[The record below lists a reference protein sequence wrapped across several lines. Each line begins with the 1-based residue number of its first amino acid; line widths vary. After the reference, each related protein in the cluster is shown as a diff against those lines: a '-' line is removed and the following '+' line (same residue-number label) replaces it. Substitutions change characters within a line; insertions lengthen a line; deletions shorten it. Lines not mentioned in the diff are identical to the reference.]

1 MNRIEPIAVVAM
13 AGVFPEAPD
22 LEAFWHNL
30 VNRIDA
36 ASPVPKGRW
45 IAGPKIM
52 VSTTA
57 GEPDRAYSDRAC
69 LIRDFSFD
77 PTGYAIDAG
86 LLADLDPVHHLALD
100 TAKKAYAACQTA
112 GLAPERTATIL
123 AAIALPTDA
132 SSRLTRDLLGRN
144 GFIIGQQPRFPIPSV
159 TRSRSLASRV
169 TGLPAALVSRA
180 LGLGGG
186 SLTLDAACAS
196 SLYAV
201 KLACVE
207 LQAGRVDAVVT
218 GGVSRPDCL
227 FTQVGFSQLRA
238 LSPSGRCAPFD
249 ETADGLVVGEGAGI
263 LILKRLD
270 DAVSSGDTIWGVIR
284 GIGLSN
290 DMRGNLLAPDT
301 EGQLRAMR
309 AAYAQADWSP
319 ADVDLIEC
327 HGTGTLAGDA
337 TELQSMVELWRNLPW
352 TSGQCAIGSV
362 KSAIGHLL
370 TAAGAAGMI
379 KTLLAMDRST
389 LPPSLNF
396 TRPGPNSPLAASP
409 FHVQQTPEPWPQRK
423 HHKEKRAAVSA
434 FGFGG
439 INAHLLLET
448 WTGEASSTSK
458 VQSSRFKV
466 QGSRPDDQDSNTER
480 ITIERKVTGTKP
492 PTVAV
497 VGMAT
502 RFGPFEDLPAFEK
515 AYFSGTPGLGQ
526 VPEQRWRGCD
536 DILSSILGCN
546 PPQGA
551 YLDALKIRLGEFR
564 IPPNEIP
571 DILIQH
577 LLMLQVAAAALADA
591 KLPLRESRPAAGVVV
606 GMEFDMEATD
616 FHLRWHGAARAGA
629 MGLSSAERNQL
640 QDDYGPPLTAPRT
653 LGALGGIIAS
663 RMARE
668 FGFGGPSFTVSNE
681 AASGLRAM
689 EIGLRAL
696 ELNQTDT
703 MLICAVD
710 LPGDLRRIVQSAALA
725 PLASGNRIRA
735 LDHAADGT
743 LPGEGAAALVLKRLD
758 RAVSDGDRI
767 YAIIR
772 GMGTACGGG
781 IDAPVPTEDAYI
793 RSMDAALAEAGIAPE
808 RIGLMTLHGSGIAAE
823 DRLEMSALGQILSQ
837 SKSDIPCCA
846 LGSVM
851 PIIGHAGAAAGLA
864 SAVAACL
871 ALHRQT
877 IPPLAG
883 FRTSDPERTPHPALH
898 MPRRAQHWLQNRCD
912 GPRAACAAA
921 LTSDGG
927 CMHVVLG
934 EAGTPDEAG
943 TKKTIAPFRPS
954 VAWDYA
960 AFFVVTGDDPKAL
973 LKGLDRLADHVR
985 SSTETTPSPETLA
998 QTWYL
1003 QRKPDPRHR
1012 LAVTLVCRKG
1022 NDLPEQLAAARKAVI
1037 GEQVPNPGT
1046 GVFHTP
1052 SPLGADS
1059 PLALVFPGSGNA
1071 YTAMGAGLMA
1081 RWPQILGSMNRST
1094 DRLKTLFRPD
1104 LIAPWRQSWE
1114 PDWERQARSRQA
1126 DAPLAM
1132 FTAQTGLGI
1141 FTTDLLRHLGIAP
1154 HAAIGYSLGEIA
1166 ALFALGAW
1174 KDRDA
1179 MLDRLAASDL
1189 MTTGLAGPCLSVK
1202 AAWNIPQDESVNWQ
1216 VAAVNRPADQVLSAL
1231 DGRPFVRLLIVN
1243 TPTQCV
1249 IGGRRNAVTQWV
1261 AELGCEAVYLD
1272 NVAAVHCDA
1281 AAKSVSKFRALH
1293 RLPVTAPMGI
1303 RFYSCALSRAYDLTT
1318 DAVAD
1323 ALAAQI
1329 SEPFDFTSLVQQAY
1343 EDGIRIFVETGPG
1356 ATCTSMIGEI
1366 LSGRPHLA
1374 RSVDTRK
1381 QGDLTGLLELIADLV
1396 THRIPVDLDALYDA
1410 IEEPGFRR
1418 TVDPTQVIVRQT
1430 GGAPWPKPMVSP
1442 APPMKAT
1449 PPVEPPP
1456 PSMEATPDVKPP
1468 PPLTPPSAIEQ
1479 PFSGLMAG
1487 FGMATAATADAHERF
1502 LDLSGQLSGATATAF
1517 DLQTRL
1523 MAELADAGA
1532 PVFKNPAPGTVPKTT
1547 GGIAPPPVFD
1557 RAMCK
1562 EFAIGSVEK
1571 MLGPDFAVVD
1581 TFKTRVRLPDE
1592 PLMLVDRIMA
1602 LEAEP
1607 LSMGAGQVVT
1617 EHDVHERAWYL
1628 DGDRAPVCIAVEAG
1642 QADLF
1647 LCAYLGI
1654 DHQVRG
1660 ERSYRLLDAR
1670 VTFHRG
1676 LPRPGETIRYDIR
1689 IDKFV
1694 RQNRTWLF
1702 FFSFEG
1708 TIDGQ
1713 PLITMTDGCAGFFT
1727 PQEVDNSGGIILT
1740 AEEMAPGPGKC
1751 PPDWQPPV
1759 PVAAAAY
1766 DEDAMEALRRGDAAA
1781 CFGPMFDGIVLPA
1794 AQRLPGG
1801 RMKLIDRVVDL
1812 DPTGGSYGLGSVRA
1826 EADIRPD
1833 DWFLT
1838 CHFMDDMV
1846 MPGTLMYECCAHTL
1860 RIFFQRLGWVTDKS
1874 DACFEP
1880 VIGVGATLKCRGP
1893 VTPETK
1899 KVVYTVEIKEIGYGP
1914 TPYVVA
1920 DAHMSADGR
1929 PIVMFQDM
1937 SLQLTGVDRK
1947 TIDDFWRPRMD
1958 GKTPTTELYDYRR
1971 ILAFCVGA
1979 PSEAF
1984 GEPYRVFDDERRIAR
1999 LPGPPYLFMDRI
2011 VAVEPEPWVLKP
2023 GGWIEA
2029 QYDVPPEAWYFKAD
2043 RSRHMPFCVLLEI
2056 ALQPCGWLA
2065 AYLGSALRSPTD
2077 LKFRNL
2083 GGSARLHERVGP
2095 ETGTLTMRAR
2105 LTRVAEAGE
2114 MIIEDFD
2121 FQVLAQGRMIYEGT
2135 TNFGFFTHGALSQ
2148 QKGIRDAD
2156 QRAYRPDTENDA
2168 GTAVVFPRTAPLTP
2182 EDVSVDAHPPLS
2194 LPARALSMIDAVECF
2209 LPQGGPHGLGYVRGV
2224 KQVDPDDWFFAAHF
2238 YQDPVCPGSLGIESL
2253 IQLVKFMALEKW
2265 PQLTTSHRFE
2275 PVIDARH
2282 EWVYRGQVIPAS
2294 RKITVSAAV
2303 TEINDGPAPLL
2314 LADGWLQVDGLYI
2327 YEMKGFGVRLVAT
2340 DDDL

>member
-1 MNRIEPIAVVAM
+1 MNQIEPIAVVAM

-22 LEAFWHNL
+22 LDVFWHNL

-36 ASPVPKGRW
+36 VGPVPPGRW
-45 IAGPKIM
+45 IAGPEIM
-52 VSTTA
+52 VSA
-57 GEPDRAYSDRAC
+57 VGKPDRAYSDRAC

-77 PTGYAIDAG
+77 PTGYSMDAD

-112 GLAPERTATIL
+112 GLVPERTATIL

-132 SSRLTRDLLGRN
+132 SSRFTRDLVG
-144 GFIIGQQPRFPIPSV
+144 GDGSIEQPPRSATALS
-159 TRSRSLASRV
+159 TRSRSLAGRV

-201 KLACVE
+201 KLACDE

-249 ETADGLVVGEGAGI
+249 ATADGLVVGEGAGI

-270 DAVSSGDTIWGVIR
+270 DAVAAGDTIWGVIR
-284 GIGLSN
+284 GMGLSN

-301 EGQLRAMR
+301 HGQLRAMR
-309 AAYAQADWSP
+309 AAYAQAGWSP
-319 ADVDLIEC
+319 DDVDLIEC
-327 HGTGTLAGDA
+327 HGTGTLAGDR
-337 TELQSMVELWRNLPW
+337 TELQSMIELWRDLPW
-352 TSGQCAIGSV
+352 TPGQCAIGSV
-362 KSAIGHLL
+362 KSGIGHLL

-379 KTLLAMDRST
+379 KALLAMNRST

-396 TRPGPNSPLAASP
+396 TRPGPNSPLPASP
-409 FHVQQTPEPWPQRK
+409 FRVQQAPEPWRQRTGRNPR
-423 HHKEKRAAVSA
+423 RAAVNA

-439 INAHLLLET
+439 INAHLLLEQ
-448 WTGEASSTSK
+448 WTGAASSASK
-458 VQSSRFKV
+458 VQSSRSD
-466 QGSRPDDQDSNTER
+466 GQDSNTER

-497 VGMAT
+497 VGMAA
-502 RFGPFEDLPAFEK
+502 RFGPFENMRTFEK
-515 AYFSGTPGLGQ
+515 AFFSGTPGIGP
-526 VPEQRWRGCD
+526 VPGQRWRGCD
-536 DILSSILGCN
+536 DLLSSILGCN
-546 PPQGA
+546 PPRGA
-551 YLDALKIRLGEFR
+551 YLDALKISLGEFR

-591 KLPLRESRPAAGVVV
+591 NLPLRETRPAAGVVV

-629 MGLSSAERNQL
+629 MGLSSAECHQL

-725 PLASGNRIRA
+725 PLASDDRIHS
-735 LDHAADGT
+735 LDPAADGT

-758 RAVSDGDRI
+758 QAVSDGDRI
-767 YAIIR
+767 YSIIR
-772 GMGTACGGG
+772 GMGSTCGGG
-781 IDAPVPTEDAYI
+781 IDTPVPTEDAYT
-793 RSMDAALAEAGIAPE
+793 RSMGAALAEAGIALE
-808 RIGLMTLHGSGIAAE
+808 QIGLMTLHGSGIPAE
-823 DRLEMSALGQILSQ
+823 DRLELTAVGQMLSQ
-837 SKSDIPCCA
+837 RPPGDRSSFA
-846 LGSVM
+846 LGSVT

-864 SAVAACL
+864 SAVGACL
-871 ALHRQT
+871 AIHRQT

-883 FRTSDPERTPHPALH
+883 CRTSEPEPLPHPSVY
-898 MPRRAQHWLQNRCD
+898 MPCHARHWGQNRSA
-912 GPRAACAAA
+912 GPRTASVSA
-921 LTSDGG
+921 LSGDGS
-927 CMHVVLG
+927 CMHVILG
-934 EAGTPDEAG
+934 EAETPD
-943 TKKTIAPFRPS
+943 KT
-954 VAWDYA
+954 
-960 AFFVVTGDDPKAL
+960 G
-973 LKGLDRLADHVR
+973 
-985 SSTETTPSPETLA
+985 
-998 QTWYL
+998 
-1003 QRKPDPRHR
+1003 
-1012 LAVTLVCRKG
+1012 
-1022 NDLPEQLAAARKAVI
+1022 
-1037 GEQVPNPGT
+1037 
-1046 GVFHTP
+1046 
-1052 SPLGADS
+1052 
-1059 PLALVFPGSGNA
+1059 
-1071 YTAMGAGLMA
+1071 
-1081 RWPQILGSMNRST
+1081 
-1094 DRLKTLFRPD
+1094 
-1104 LIAPWRQSWE
+1104 
-1114 PDWERQARSRQA
+1114 
-1126 DAPLAM
+1126 
-1132 FTAQTGLGI
+1132 
-1141 FTTDLLRHLGIAP
+1141 P
-1154 HAAIGYSLGEIA
+1154 HADRPPFQAPA
-1166 ALFALGAW
+1166 AGDHAV
-1174 KDRDA
+1174 DA
-1179 MLDRLAASDL
+1179 
-1189 MTTGLAGPCLSVK
+1189 
-1202 AAWNIPQDESVNWQ
+1202 
-1216 VAAVNRPADQVLSAL
+1216 
-1231 DGRPFVRLLIVN
+1231 
-1243 TPTQCV
+1243 TP
-1249 IGGRRNAVTQWV
+1249 
-1261 AELGCEAVYLD
+1261 
-1272 NVAAVHCDA
+1272 
-1281 AAKSVSKFRALH
+1281 
-1293 RLPVTAPMGI
+1293 M
-1303 RFYSCALSRAYDLTT
+1303 
-1318 DAVAD
+1318 
-1323 ALAAQI
+1323 
-1329 SEPFDFTSLVQQAY
+1329 
-1343 EDGIRIFVETGPG
+1343 
-1356 ATCTSMIGEI
+1356 
-1366 LSGRPHLA
+1366 
-1374 RSVDTRK
+1374 
-1381 QGDLTGLLELIADLV
+1381 
-1396 THRIPVDLDALYDA
+1396 
-1410 IEEPGFRR
+1410 
-1418 TVDPTQVIVRQT
+1418 IVRQT
-1430 GGAPWPKPMVSP
+1430 GGPPWPKPMAAP
-1442 APPMKAT
+1442 APSMDPT
-1449 PPVEPPP
+1449 TRVEPLP
-1456 PSMEATPDVKPP
+1456 ETDVNP
-1468 PPLTPPSAIEQ
+1468 

-1487 FGMATAATADAHERF
+1487 FSAATAATADAHERF
-1502 LDLSGQLSGATATAF
+1502 LHLSGQLTGATAAAF

-1523 MAELADAGA
+1523 MAELGNAGA
-1532 PVFKNPAPGTVPKTT
+1532 PVPGNPVPETAPEMPVSIKGPQ
-1547 GGIAPPPVFD
+1547 PVFD
-1557 RAMCK
+1557 RAMCM

-1592 PLMLVDRIMA
+1592 PLMLVDRIMSLTA
-1602 LEAEP
+1602 QP

-1617 EHDVHERAWYL
+1617 EHDVNPGAWYL

-1670 VTFHRG
+1670 VKFHRS

-1694 RQNRTWLF
+1694 RQNQTWLF

-1708 TIDGQ
+1708 TIDGR
-1713 PLITMTDGCAGFFT
+1713 PMITMTDGCAGFFT
-1727 PQEVDNSGGIILT
+1727 PQEVDRSGGIILT
-1740 AEEMAPGPGKC
+1740 AEEMAPESGKC
-1751 PPDWQPPV
+1751 PPNWHAPV
-1759 PVAAAAY
+1759 PLAPAAY
-1766 DEDAMEALRRGDAAA
+1766 DENALRALRRGDAGA
-1781 CFGPMFDGIVLPA
+1781 CFGPLFDGIVLPA
-1794 AQRLPGG
+1794 AQQLPDG

-1812 DPTGGSYGLGSVRA
+1812 DPTGGRYGLGSVCA

-1860 RIFFQRLGWVTDKS
+1860 RIFFQRLGWVTDHP

-1880 VIGVGATLKCRGP
+1880 VVGVSATLKCRGP

-1914 TPYVVA
+1914 APFVVA

-1929 PIVMFQDM
+1929 PIVMFRDM
-1937 SLQLTGVDRK
+1937 SLQLSGADRK
-1947 TIDDFWRPRMD
+1947 TIDDFWQSRSLEP
-1958 GKTPTTELYDYRR
+1958 KTPAAEIYDYRR

-1984 GEPYRVFDDERRIAR
+1984 GEPYRIFDDTRRIAR
-1999 LPGPPYLFMDRI
+1999 LPGPPYLFMDRV

-2029 QYDVPPEAWYFKAD
+2029 QYDVPPEAWYFTAD
-2043 RSRHMPFCVLLEI
+2043 GSRHMPFCVLLEI

-2065 AYLGSALRSPTD
+2065 AYLGSALHSSTD

-2083 GGSARLHERVGP
+2083 GGAAQLHERVGP

-2121 FQVLAQGRMIYEGT
+2121 FQVFARRRMIYEGT
-2135 TNFGFFTHGALSQ
+2135 TNFGFFTESALSQ

-2156 QRAYRPDTENDA
+2156 QRAFRPDAENNV
-2168 GTAVVFPRTAPLTP
+2168 GTLVVIPRTAPLTP
-2182 EDVSVDAHPPLS
+2182 ADTANDARPPLT
-2194 LPARALSMIDAVECF
+2194 LPARALSMIDRVDCF
-2209 LPQGGPHGLGYVRGV
+2209 LPRGGPHGLGYVRGV

-2265 PQLTTSHRFE
+2265 PHLTQSHRFE
-2275 PVIDARH
+2275 PVAGTSH

-2294 RKITVSAAV
+2294 QKITVSAVV
-2303 TEINDGPAPLL
+2303 TEEDAGPSPLL

-2327 YEMKGFGVRLVAT
+2327 YEMKGFGVRLVAV
-2340 DDDL
+2340 